1 MGIPMKGDVVEAATV
16 SATVGG
22 ITLSAEELGA
32 GDYSYDSSTRRISI
46 ISDKTIT
53 LSTSSA
59 FANTAYIYIGGSAGK
74 NANLVLNNFKAINT
88 SGPVI
93 EIADNYTGN
102 VTISLAGT
110 ATRNT
115 VISKAY
121 NAMQG
126 NQAPAIQKNGTSGGK
141 LIIKGTG
148 ELWAENAEARN
159 GVATG
164 NAAIGGGNGQSS
176 SNIEINGGVITA
188 VSYSTGAAIG
198 GGSGGNGENI
208 TITGGDV
215 KTVIKGN
222 SISDSLGAAIG
233 GGGCGGDGNNITIS
247 GGTIYADATG
257 QGTHS
262 GAGIGGGH
270 NGVANNVSITG
281 GTITAIGGGS
291 GECGAA
297 GIGAG
302 TEDYSLGANYIKKKD
317 TSVSISGGV
326 ITATGSGMY
335 GAGIGSGSKDDTNT
349 ETSTTVSIT
358 GGTVIANGGQDAP
371 GIGAGQRANSVTYIS
386 GGSVQA
392 KGGST
397 ATTTNVYTG
406 DDIGFGEEQI
416 KNADDYSKVFAY
428 SASDSS
434 AVSLITHTLSKKDA
448 FNKGTLTLEFKNAD
462 GTAYT
467 HGMKDVTSADGKLYL
482 YMKSGVTIT
491 EKDNETEEEKTEEE
505 KKEEEKKEEEK
516 QEEIVGEEIQVEDD
530 VEKGDDVSNDSEKY
544 TITDSSSDIGKIAY
558 VGPTDKT
565 VTEVTIPTSVVVNGK
580 TYQVTTIAKGAF
592 SGCSKLKKV
601 VISGSITSIGANA
614 FKGCKSLINVTVG
627 KNVKTIGNG
636 AFSGCSKL
644 KNVTIPS
651 NSKLNKIGDKAFY
664 KCVKLEK
671 ITIAKNV
678 TTIGKS
684 AFEGCKKLKTI
695 TIKSKKLKKVGSK
708 AIKNIQKKATI
719 KCPNK
724 SCVAKYKK
732 LFTSKKGFKKT
743 MKIKK

>member
-1 MGIPMKGDVVEAATV
+1 MGVPAKGDTVEAATASV
-16 SATVGG
+16 TVGG
-22 ITLSAEELGA
+22 ITLSGENLGSK
-32 GDYSYDSSTRRISI
+32 DYSYDSSTRRISI
-46 ISDKTIT
+46 LSDKTIK
-53 LSTSSA
+53 LSTKSA
-59 FANTAYIYIGGSAGK
+59 FENTAYIYIGSSAK
-74 NANLVLNNFKAINT
+74 NNANLVLDNFKAINT

-93 EIADNYTGN
+93 QIEDNYAGD
-102 VTISLAGT
+102 VTISLSGN

-148 ELWAENAEARN
+148 ELWAENAEATN
-159 GVATG
+159 GTATG
-164 NAAIGGGNGQSS
+164 NAAIGGSKGKSS
-176 SNIEINGGVITA
+176 SNIQITGGVITA

-215 KTVIKGN
+215 KAIIKGN
-222 SISDSLGAAIG
+222 STSDSLGAAIG
-233 GGGCGGDGNNITIS
+233 GGGQAGDGNNITIS
-247 GGTIYADATG
+247 GGTVYADATG
-257 QGTHS
+257 QGTHG

-270 NGVANNVSITG
+270 NGVANNVSISG
-281 GTITAIGGGS
+281 GTVTAIGGGK

-302 TEDYSLGANYIKKKD
+302 NEDYFLGTNYIKKKD
-317 TSVSISGGV
+317 TTITISGGV
-326 ITATGSGMY
+326 ITATGSGYY
-335 GAGIGSGSKDDTNT
+335 GAGIGSGAKDDTNT
-349 ETSTTVSIT
+349 ETKTTVTIT
-358 GGTVIANGGQDAP
+358 GGTIIANGGKDAP
-371 GIGAGQRANSVTYIS
+371 GIGAGQRANSTTYIS

-392 KGGST
+392 NGGAT
-397 ATTTNVYTG
+397 ATSSDVYTG
-406 DDIGFGEEQI
+406 DDIGFGEEQV
-416 KNADDYSKVFAY
+416 KNSSDYSKVFSY
-428 SASDSS
+428 SSTDTS
-434 AVSLITHTLSKKDA
+434 AVSLTTHTLSDKDK
-448 FNKGTLTLEFKNAD
+448 FNKGTITLEFKNSD
-462 GTAYT
+462 GTAYS
-467 HGMKDVTSADGKLYL
+467 HGMKNVTSKDGKLYL

-491 EKDNETEEEKTEEE
+491 EKDSGTEEEKTEED
-505 KKEEEKKEEEK
+505 KKEEEK
-516 QEEIVGEEIQVEDD
+516 EIVGEEIKVEND
-530 VEKGDDVSNDSEKY
+530 VEKGDDVANDSEKY
-544 TITDSSSDIGKIAY
+544 TITDSSSDIGKITY
-558 VGPTDKT
+558 VGPTDKS
-565 VTEVTIPTSVVVNGK
+565 VTEVTIPTTVVVNGK

-601 VISGSITSIGANA
+601 VISDNITSIGTNA
-614 FKGCKSLINVTVG
+614 FKGCKYLTNVTIG

-636 AFSGCSKL
+636 AFLGCSKL
-644 KNVTIPS
+644 AKVTIPS

-664 KCVKLEK
+664 KCTKLDK
-671 ITIAKNV
+671 FTVTKNV

-708 AIKNIQKKATI
+708 AIKNIHKKATI

-724 SCVAKYKK
+724 SCVKKYKK
-732 LFTSKKGFKKT
+732 LFTSKKGYKKT